1 MKQQLKTALFDFD
14 GVIVDTEPIY
24 DIYWNEAAKRYG
36 LEIEDFASHIKGTTL
51 PYIMDKYFSE
61 YPEEFKQQ
69 VISESMDY
77 EKEMSFPP
85 VKGAMELL
93 HELKSNG
100 VTIGLVT
107 SSDDVRVRRAFD
119 LLNLNNV
126 FDVVVTA
133 DRIVRGKPDPMCY
146 LLAAADLHVSPADCI
161 VFEDSFAGVQAGTEA
176 GMRVIGL
183 STTNSENSLKD
194 KVYKVIPDFEHF
206 GLKDYLLL

>member
-24 DIYWNEAAKRYG
+24 DIYWNEASKRYG

-69 VISESMDY
+69 VISESMAY
-77 EKEMSFPP
+77 EKEMPFPP

-107 SSDDVRVRRAFD
+107 SSDDVKVRRAFD
-119 LLNLNNV
+119 LLDLNNV

-133 DRIVRGKPDPMCY
+133 DRITRGKPNPMCY
-146 LLAAADLHVSPADCI
+146 LLAAADLQVSPADCI

-183 STTNSENSLKD
+183 STTNSEDSLKD